1 MELLTIGH
9 SNYEMKTFISLLQK
23 HRVTAVAD
31 VRSSPYSRFL
41 PHFNRAALKE
51 ALAKEKIRYVFLGQE
66 LGARP
71 KKQECY
77 VEGKAVYEKIAA
89 TEEFHEGI
97 QRLLKGAK
105 RHRISLMCAEKDPL
119 TCHRA
124 ILVCQHL
131 RHFDL
136 HINHILRNGEL
147 ESHGHLEQRMLEK
160 HRLLEFSEIAEEQA
174 QLSLFTPQDS
184 NMPDR
189 EKCLD
194 KAECLDRAYK
204 LQGDE
209 IAYVEKKG
217 DDYDQAN
224 QPVHDWVHPK
234 ERSEVL

>member
-9 SNYEMKTFISLLQK
+9 SNYEMRTFVSLLQK
-23 HRVTAVAD
+23 HGVTAVVD

-51 ALAKEKIRYVFLGQE
+51 ALATETIRYVFLGQE

-97 QRLLKGAK
+97 QRILKGVK
-105 RHRISLMCAEKDPL
+105 KHKVSLMCAEKDPL

-136 HINHILRNGEL
+136 RINHILRNGEL
-147 ESHGHLEQRMLEK
+147 ESHDHLEQRMLEK
-160 HRLLEFSEIAEEQA
+160 YGFTDFSEMAEEQA
-174 QLSLFTPQDS
+174 QLSLFTQKSS
-184 NMPDR
+184 NLPSR
-189 EKCLD
+189 E
-194 KAECLDRAYK
+194 ECLDIAYK
-204 LQGDE
+204 IQGDE

-217 DDYDQAN
+217 DDHDQAN
-224 QPVHDWVHPK
+224 QPVHDWIHPK
-234 ERSEVL
+234 ERSEIL

>member
-9 SNYEMKTFISLLQK
+9 SNYEMKTFVSLLQK
-23 HRVTAVAD
+23 HGVTAVAD

-51 ALAKEKIRYVFLGQE
+51 ALATEKIRYVFLGQE

-89 TEEFHEGI
+89 TEKFHEGI
-97 QRLLKGAK
+97 QRVLEGLK
-105 RHRISLMCAEKDPL
+105 RHKISLMCAEKDPL

-136 HINHILRNGEL
+136 HIDHILRNGEL

-160 HRLLEFSEIAEEQA
+160 HGLSEFSETAEEQA
-174 QLSLFTPQDS
+174 QLSLFAHQSS
-184 NMPDR
+184 NLPNR
-189 EKCLD
+189 E
-194 KAECLDRAYK
+194 ECLDRAYM